1 MAWVV
6 RGGCRFYVRSV
17 RRGRQVGREYY
28 GTGAEAE
35 LAAALDAEK
44 RRRRIEDR
52 EATGRRIAFWRDSVE
67 PLDRLAAITDLLV
80 HATLLAGGYHQHH
93 KGEWRRHRDRPTD

>member
-44 RRRRIEDR
+44 RRRRVEDR
-52 EATGRRIAFWRDSVE
+52 EVAVQRAAIWRDAVG
-67 PLDRLAAITDLLV
+67 PLDRLVALTDLLV
-80 HATLLAGGYHQHH
+80 RATLLAGGYHQHH
-93 KGEWRRHRDRPTD
+93 QGEWRRHRDRPTD